1 MHIDTISALGFSIRV
16 GTTSVHEPRR
26 PLLLFNGIGASIELT
41 QPFTEAMQRVGI
53 PSVVF
58 DIPGVGGSEKT
69 LKPYRFS
76 GLAKLA
82 CSVLEK
88 QDIHGSVD
96 VLGVSWGG
104 ALAQQFAKDYADRC
118 NKLVLA
124 ATSAGAIMVPGRL
137 GPILK
142 MASPRRYFDP
152 EFMTRSAGQLYGGD
166 LRDKPS
172 LGELLLRGAAPP
184 SKIGYVMQLL
194 AGTGWTSIHWLHRIR
209 QPVLVMTGRH
219 DPLVPP
225 INGRILAALLPN
237 ARLVE
242 VDCGHLFLLTR
253 PDEVAAIIDPFLRD
267 GSAEAKATAVA
278 PSYQPETRRSP

>member
-16 GTTSVHEPRR
+16 GTTPVREPRR
-26 PLLLFNGIGASIELT
+26 PLLLFNGIGASIEFVE
-41 QPFTEAMQRVGI
+41 PFTEAMQREGI

-82 CSVLEK
+82 ASVLNERN
-88 QDIHGSVD
+88 IHGSVD

-104 ALAQQFAKDYADRC
+104 ALAQQFAKDFPDRC

-124 ATSAGAIMVPGRL
+124 ATSTGAIMVPGRL
-137 GPILK
+137 EAILK
-142 MASPRRYFDP
+142 MVSPRRYIDP
-152 EFMTRSAGQLYGGD
+152 EFMTCWAGHLYGGD

-172 LGELLLRGAAPP
+172 LAELLLRGTAPP
-184 SKIGYVMQLL
+184 SRTGYFMQLL
-194 AGTGWTSIHWLHRIR
+194 AGTGWTSIHWLHRIH
-209 QPVLVMTGRH
+209 QPVLVMTGQH

-237 ARLVE
+237 AKLVE
-242 VDCGHLFLLTR
+242 VNCGHLFLLTR
-253 PDEVAAIIDPFLRD
+253 ADEVAAIIDSFLRD
-267 GSAEAKATAVA
+267 APATANADPVI
-278 PSYQPETRRSP
+278 SS

>member
-16 GTTSVHEPRR
+16 GTTSVREPRR
-26 PLLLFNGIGASIELT
+26 PLLVFNGIGASIELT
-41 QPFTEAMQRVGI
+41 KPFTEAMQRVGI

-69 LKPYRFS
+69 LRPYRFS

-82 CSVLEK
+82 GSVLDQ
-88 QDIHGSVD
+88 QDIRGSVD

-104 ALAQQFAKDYADRC
+104 ALAQQFAKDYPDRC

-124 ATSAGAIMVPGRL
+124 ATSTGAIMVPGRPGAL
-137 GPILK
+137 LK
-142 MASPRRYFDP
+142 MVSPRRYMDP
-152 EFMTRSAGQLYGGD
+152 KFMIRSAGHLYGGD
-166 LRDKPS
+166 LRDHPS
-172 LGELLLRGAAPP
+172 LSEVLLRGAAPA
-184 SKIGYVMQLL
+184 SRIGYFMQLL

-209 QPVLVMTGRH
+209 QPVLVMTGQH

-237 ARLVE
+237 AQLVE

-253 PDEVAAIIDPFLRD
+253 PDEVAAIIDSFLRD
-267 GSAEAKATAVA
+267 DSADAKAEAVT
-278 PSYQPETRRSP
+278 PS